1 VTARADDGTVV
12 PRVEVA
18 WEIVDGPT
26 GASLSDSI
34 TLTDGAGNAQVDLR
48 LGQEG
53 AHTVRAALRVD
64 TDVAVTFAA
73 TATPSPMITGINPT
87 SFTGGDVVTVSG
99 TNLDA
104 ATGFTIGDVEAP
116 IQLSG
121 GSEVML
127 IAPMCLSIGSVEIR
141 ALVAD
146 TRTDPTNGTYV
157 AGDDVI
163 DLQPGEYVSVAP
175 DAIAGCAAFPAA
187 SASGAEYLVAPQSLS
202 SVPGESTAY
211 RLRSMPE
218 LAPADVADS
227 QSDSPEWAAR
237 FHDHLRA
244 LESGLAGAPVTR
256 QLMDATAAA
265 AAPTI
270 SVGHRREFAVCSQI
284 PCTTQN
290 FETVRAEAMFVG
302 ERAAIYQDLDAPAG
316 GFTETDFTQFGQL
329 FDDDLYAVGTEAFG
343 VESDVDGNGV
353 VVILLTPAV
362 NRLTDEEECDVS
374 FVTGFFFAVDI
385 DPAFGSD
392 PRSNQGE
399 VFYGL
404 VPDPNG
410 TVTCEHS
417 TNNIR
422 NLIPVTFV
430 HEFQHMINYHQRVLV
445 RGGTSTEVLWLNEAL
460 SHLAEELAAFRFR
473 DAGDN
478 TLFNRFAIG
487 NIFNLYNYLTEP
499 ADIFTLA
506 IEGSGTLAERGSGWA
521 FLRWMVD
528 RHGANVTRRLSETQ
542 LRGVENVEAAT
553 GVPIERLLSQWFLA
567 NWVSDLPNFTPPPV
581 LTYESWN
588 FRTTYASLHDQAP
601 DTFDRPY
608 PLVPTEVSGLT
619 SFDHT
624 GTLRAGSGEYFLIQ
638 QAPNGPGVSLQFTE
652 PDGDPLTTGTGAALN
667 VIRIR

>member
-1 VTARADDGTVV
+1 
-12 PRVEVA
+12 
-18 WEIVDGPT
+18 
-26 GASLSDSI
+26 
-34 TLTDGAGNAQVDLR
+34 
-48 LGQEG
+48 
-53 AHTVRAALRVD
+53 
-64 TDVAVTFAA
+64 
-73 TATPSPMITGINPT
+73 
-87 SFTGGDVVTVSG
+87 
-99 TNLDA
+99 
-104 ATGFTIGDVEAP
+104 
-116 IQLSG
+116 
-121 GSEVML
+121 
-127 IAPMCLSIGSVEIR
+127 
-141 ALVAD
+141 
-146 TRTDPTNGTYV
+146 
-157 AGDDVI
+157 
-163 DLQPGEYVSVAP
+163 
-175 DAIAGCAAFPAA
+175 
-187 SASGAEYLVAPQSLS
+187 
-202 SVPGESTAY
+202 
-211 RLRSMPE
+211 MPE

-567 NWVSDLPNFTPPPV
+567 NWVSDRAYVRVVEFPNDVCLAPRPGAG
-581 LTYESWN
+581 Y
-588 FRTTYASLHDQAP
+588 FRSTVSARTDRGLGTHELRSHRHASGGIGRIFSHTAGTEWARRFASVHRARRRSAYDRDGGCLERDQDSLRTCRA
-601 DTFDRPY
+601 RRA
-608 PLVPTEVSGLT
+608 SRT
-619 SFDHT
+619 SL
-624 GTLRAGSGEYFLIQ
+624 G
-638 QAPNGPGVSLQFTE
+638 
-652 PDGDPLTTGTGAALN
+652 
-667 VIRIR
+667 